1 MKRALVFEP
10 RTATE
15 ADDYVPPPVR
25 VTDRDIVEAYQYM
38 LARWLVLRQE
48 TRDLQEGFRWNE
60 LVHRAPG
67 GVEWANPNL
76 DVAYSEAW
84 IAIDQHSCT
93 VIELPEIIGRY
104 YTVQV
109 LNGWAE
115 VTCNINERN
124 YPQHPFGKFAFVL
137 TGSKV
142 EVPYD
147 AQSIQLPS
155 KKSRVLIR
163 IELGAAPDD
172 VVALQK
178 RITMHTTG
186 SPRVEEAVVKF
197 DFANDALP
205 GVEGFDRTVSILVSE
220 PDINPGMVAFREKAR
235 AVAKAATDPGQRERI
250 DRVIRKHAI
259 PNFFKHVQ
267 HPGLLKN
274 GWVHPRAVGTF
285 GQNYLDR
292 AVVNYVGIWANS
304 SKEAVYFGAIG
315 LDGSQTY
322 VQKFGADALP
332 QSKARYF
339 WSVGAVDG
347 SDFRVIQNRL
357 DRYVL
362 NSHSGLQ
369 NDVDGSLTLM
379 FAPELPAGVPE
390 SNWLPTPAGRK
401 YNLTFR
407 YYGPSSDV
415 VDGTYYPPRLEA
427 VT

>member
-1 MKRALVFEP
+1 
-10 RTATE
+10 
-15 ADDYVPPPVR
+15 
-25 VTDRDIVEAYQYM
+25 
-38 LARWLVLRQE
+38 
-48 TRDLQEGFRWNE
+48 
-60 LVHRAPG
+60 
-67 GVEWANPNL
+67 
-76 DVAYSEAW
+76 
-84 IAIDQHSCT
+84 
-93 VIELPEIIGRY
+93 
-104 YTVQV
+104 
-109 LNGWAE
+109 
-115 VTCNINERN
+115 
-124 YPQHPFGKFAFVL
+124 VL

-142 EVPYD
+142 EVPSA
-147 AQSIQLPS
+147 AQSIQLPG

-163 IELGAAPDD
+163 MELGAAPDEA
-172 VVALQK
+172 VALQK
-178 RITMHTTG
+178 RITMHATR

-205 GVEGFDRTVSILVSE
+205 GVEGFDRTASILVSE
-220 PDINPGMVAFREKAR
+220 PDINPGMVALREKAR

-285 GQNYLDR
+285 GQKYLDR
-292 AVVNYVGIWANS
+292 AVVNYAGIWANS

-315 LDGSQTY
+315 LDGSQSY

-332 QSKARYF
+332 QSKAQYF
-339 WSVGAVDG
+339 WSVTAVDG
-347 SDFRVIQNRL
+347 SGFRVIQNRL
-357 DRYVL
+357 NRYVL
-362 NSHSGLQ
+362 NNHSGLQ

-407 YYGPSSDV
+407 YYGPSSDLA
-415 VDGTYYPPRLEA
+415 DGTYYPPRLEA

>member
-1 MKRALVFEP
+1 MRRVLEFEP
-10 RTATE
+10 RAATE
-15 ADDYVPPPVR
+15 ADDYVPPPAR
-25 VTDRDIVEAYQYM
+25 VTDKDIVEAYQYM

-48 TRDLQEGFRWNE
+48 TRDLREGFRWNE
-60 LVHRAPG
+60 LIHRAPG

-84 IAIDQHSCT
+84 IAVDQNSCT
-93 VIELPEIIGRY
+93 VIDLPEIIGRY

-124 YPQHPFGKFAFVL
+124 YPGRPFGKFAFIL

-142 EVPYD
+142 EVPAG

-163 IELGAAPDD
+163 IELGATPEEA
-172 VVALQK
+172 VALQR
-178 RITMHTTG
+178 RITLHATG

-205 GVEGFDRTVSILVSE
+205 GVEGFDRTASILVSE
-220 PDINPGMVAFREKAR
+220 PDINTGMVALREKAR

-267 HPGLLKN
+267 QPGLLKN

-285 GQNYLDR
+285 GENYLDR
-292 AVVNYVGIWANS
+292 AVVNYAGIWANNR
-304 SKEAVYFGAIG
+304 KEAVYFGALG
-315 LDGSQTY
+315 LDGSQCYAQRFT
-322 VQKFGADALP
+322 ADALP
-332 QSKARYF
+332 HSKARYF
-339 WSVGAVDG
+339 WSVSAVDG
-347 SDFRVIQNRL
+347 SDFRVIANPLNR
-357 DRYVL
+357 YAL
-362 NSHSGLQ
+362 NNQSGLQ
-369 NDVDGSLTLM
+369 NNADGSLTLL
-379 FAPELPAGVPE
+379 FAPELPAGAAP
-390 SNWLPTPAGRK
+390 SNWLPTPAGKK

-407 YYGPSSDV
+407 YYGPSDDV
-415 VDGTYYPPRLEA
+415 ADGTYYPPRLEA